1 MKRDM
6 RDEQKGLIFIALIL
20 VVVVVLSVVFKF
32 ALKTNVV
39 ETYTEDHKI
48 VQTLFVVEDN
58 EGSILFS
65 SLLFNNPSSYKA
77 GFLNIPGYT
86 GAIFNSIGRTDKI
99 EAVYKEAGIQ
109 GYKTEVEKLLGVNEI
124 PFYSIIKLDNF
135 IKLVDYLGG
144 LRVFISEPIDTVSEN
159 GERWLLPSGAV
170 TLDGDKI
177 ATYLSYRIE
186 DETEYD
192 VQERYQNCMAAFI
205 AGIHNKKFE
214 IFDKDNFKVYS
225 DNIITNLNEDEEQTL
240 FQLIAEADAES
251 IIKQTITGS
260 LRHVDD
266 QYLLFPDNNGE
277 FIKEAVK
284 QMKNMLT
291 SEDGNLSSRVYV
303 LEIQNGTTIQGLAR
317 NTAILFQKASYDVLT
332 PVNANRNDYEE
343 TIIIDH
349 IGNPEIAK
357 IVGEFIHCTNIREIT
372 EEEELEVFYSDANL
386 DFSIVLG
393 SDFDGRYV
401 H

>member
-372 EEEELEVFYSDANL
+372 EEEELEGFYSDANL